1 MLPVNFECPVE
12 ITKAYEDEEGLWI
25 VEGYAATTDFDLQ
38 DDVISE
44 EAIKASA
51 RDLLE
56 NSTVLHN
63 HNTDEAI
70 GRVLASRARKDGLF
84 LKIMVSKT
92 APEIWQQIREGVLNK
107 FSVRGKVLEARKQ
120 WLAEEKRYARVI
132 MKMRLLEVSLVA
144 VPANPKARAIRWY
157 VEKALDEFEKAGGE
171 IAPAKG
177 GTEMGEE
184 KVVEEELLEAG
195 GEPLNGSGES
205 GVTSDE
211 RTANGRSL
219 KTRDS
224 ALRTASRSEAK
235 GFPAPEALERQW
247 AEHSE
252 KAGLKGKG
260 DLSAAQAGDEVF
272 EAWVAFCK
280 QNGYPYPYPYPYP
293 RPQSGARMKQV
304 VALVDQLLQA
314 EKDEA
319 RKKLLQQIRAIAAGA
334 ANAYPHPGANSGAKK
349 DEPPAATPP
358 AEGGEVEKA
367 GRKLAGARL
376 VRLKKLLEELKGLIA
391 EVDDAQRNG
400 EDSRAREDGASGTLA
415 RIAKALGIEG
425 EKGEVPNLAQAVADL
440 RKRLDDLEG
449 APAARTSLDEG
460 EEPSG
465 KKDGKSVWKGL
476 L

>member
-120 WLAEEKRYARVI
+120 WLAGEKRYARVI

-184 KVVEEELLEAG
+184 KVIEEELLEAG
-195 GEPLNGSGES
+195 GEPEKPRKP
-205 GVTSDE
+205 E
-211 RTANGRSL
+211 EKA
-219 KTRDS
+219 
-224 ALRTASRSEAK
+224 EAK
-235 GFPAPEALERQW
+235 GLPPTGGFPAPEALERQW

-252 KAGLKGKG
+252 KAGLRGKG
-260 DLSAAQAGDEVF
+260 ADEVF

-280 QNGYPYPYPYPYP
+280 QNGYPHPYPYPYP

-304 VALVDQLLQA
+304 VALVDQLLKD
-314 EKDEA
+314 EKDES

-334 ANAYPHPGANSGAKK
+334 ANAYPSPANARKEEAAPGETAGT
-349 DEPPAATPP
+349 PAAS
-358 AEGGEVEKA
+358 AGEVEKA
-367 GRKLAGARL
+367 GRKIAGARL
-376 VRLKKLLEELKGLIA
+376 ARLKKLLEELKGLIA

-400 EDSRAREDGASGTLA
+400 EAARAHEDGAGDTLA

-440 RKRLDDLEG
+440 RKRLDDLEA
-449 APAARTSLDEG
+449 APAVRTSLDEG
-460 EEPSG
+460 DEPAG

>member
-12 ITKAYEDEEGLWI
+12 ITKAYEDEEGLWV

-38 DDVISE
+38 DDIISE

-51 RDLLE
+51 RDLIE

-63 HNTDEAI
+63 HNTDDAI

-120 WLAEEKRYARVI
+120 WISDEKRYARVI

-171 IAPAKG
+171 VPPAKG
-177 GTEMGEE
+177 GTEMGDE
-184 KVVEEELLEAG
+184 KVIEEELLEAG
-195 GEPLNGSGES
+195 GEP
-205 GVTSDE
+205 E
-211 RTANGRSL
+211 RPRKPEEKLA
-219 KTRDS
+219 
-224 ALRTASRSEAK
+224 EAK
-235 GFPAPEALERQW
+235 GFPAPDALDRLW
-247 AEHSE
+247 AEHTE

-260 DLSAAQAGDEVF
+260 ADEVF
-272 EAWVAFCK
+272 EAWVAFCQERPGLTGK
-280 QNGYPYPYPYPYP
+280 QNGYPHPYPYPYPKP
-293 RPQSGARMKQV
+293 AAANGAKLRRIV
-304 VALVDQLLQA
+304 EIVDGLLQA

-319 RKKLLQQIRAIAAGA
+319 RKKLLQEVRAIAAGA
-334 ANAYPHPGANSGAKK
+334 ANAYPSPANARKEEAAPGKTTGS
-349 DEPPAATPP
+349 PAASVD
-358 AEGGEVEKA
+358 EVEKA

-376 VRLKKLLEELKGLIA
+376 VRLKKLLDELKGLIA

-400 EDSRAREDGASGTLA
+400 EGARAHEDGAGDTLA

-425 EKGEVPNLAQAVADL
+425 EKGEVPNLAQAVVDL

-449 APAARTSLDEG
+449 APAVRTSLDEG
-460 EEPSG
+460 DEPAG
-465 KKDGKSVWKGL
+465 KKDGKAVWKGL